1 MKIGI
6 ITDIHSN
13 SIALEK
19 ILRYFEKEGCEKI
32 ICCGD
37 IIGIGPFPEET
48 VQLVR
53 GIKDLIAVRG
63 NHEEYL
69 LGELPDKYP
78 NAEKL
83 GEEEIRHHRWQHGQ
97 LSSSSEDF
105 LKNLPLRADIWIE
118 GMKVTALHYEEKAA
132 EASIKDPIRIFGD
145 TDSDVILFGH
155 DHRRAVCFKGER
167 CFFNPGSLGCP
178 GRERDIARAG
188 ILCIEKGHVEAK
200 PVDIRYNAQDVL
212 KEIDRLNYPDAG
224 TIKRYFYGA
233 G

>member
-78 NAEKL
+78 NADFW
-83 GEEEIRHHRWQHGQ
+83 GYGQ
-97 LSSSSEDF
+97 
-105 LKNLPLRADIWIE
+105 
-118 GMKVTALHYEEKAA
+118 
-132 EASIKDPIRIFGD
+132 
-145 TDSDVILFGH
+145 
-155 DHRRAVCFKGER
+155 
-167 CFFNPGSLGCP
+167 
-178 GRERDIARAG
+178 
-188 ILCIEKGHVEAK
+188 
-200 PVDIRYNAQDVL
+200 
-212 KEIDRLNYPDAG
+212 
-224 TIKRYFYGA
+224 
-233 G
+233 